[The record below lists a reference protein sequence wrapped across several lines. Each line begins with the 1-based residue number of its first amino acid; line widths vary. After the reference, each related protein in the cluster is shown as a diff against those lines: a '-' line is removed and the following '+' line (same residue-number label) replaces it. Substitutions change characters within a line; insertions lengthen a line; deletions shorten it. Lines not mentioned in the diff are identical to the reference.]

1 MNQEQQLGIQ
11 MFKDGQ
17 KRIFGLAGPSLAAHR
32 QTIMKL
38 ITGQKLPQSK
48 CGVNALTEKVAQL
61 DPTVS
66 RY

>member
-1 MNQEQQLGIQ
+1 

-17 KRIFGLAGPSLAAHR
+17 KEIFGLAGPSLAAHR
-32 QTIMKL
+32 QTIMRL

-48 CGVNALTEKVAQL
+48 CGVNALTAKVADL